1 MPSDVLVFKTR
12 LVFNLVFLLML
23 TTQLEI
29 TREASALLLF
39 GLNLSQASVAFCIQS
54 YSR

>member
-29 TREASALLLF
+29 TREASALLF

-54 YSR
+54 YFR